1 MENKPL
7 VGGSIVTTLLVILGL
22 LVTFGVI

>member
-22 LVTFGVI
+22 LVTFGMI